1 MKRNLNVVNVGLIL
15 SQDCQTVSLNPFLV
29 TMVLINKNK
38 KQRTLALAIYWLRW
52 LISIWEKI
60 ATFWQNW
67 PNSQNDNWKSKQNQN
82 FLIFLKK
89 INIQVSKSIF
99 ELYCK
104 RHFHFFKLSFLRAL
118 KNFRPVWLVLTAS
131 LICRLEKF
139 VTIVSGSF
147 DWSLKILT

>member
-29 TMVLINKNK
+29 TIVLLNKNK
-38 KQRTLALAIYWLRW
+38 NIENIGSGYLLIKVVYNSSKIIW

-60 ATFWQNW
+60 GTFWQNW
-67 PNSQNDNWKSKQNQN
+67 PNSQNGNWKSKQNQN
-82 FLIFLKK
+82 FSIFLKK

-104 RHFHFFKLSFLRAL
+104 KDIFIFSSWVFCELSRTF
-118 KNFRPVWLVLTAS
+118 VLS
-131 LICRLEKF
+131 
-139 VTIVSGSF
+139 
-147 DWSLKILT
+147 D